1 MAEDFADRIAL
12 VTGAASGIGEAIARQ
27 LADRGARVML
37 ADLDRDGLER
47 VADAVNQAGGRVE
60 VSVADVSIAS
70 EVEALVD
77 RTTRHFGGLHYAVN
91 NAGIGGPSAP
101 TGSYPLDGWARVI
114 DTNLNGVFYGLRYQI
129 PAMLA
134 AGGGAIVNMA
144 SILGTVGFANS
155 PAYVAAKHALVGL
168 TKAAAVEYAAQ
179 GIRIN
184 AVGPGFIDTPMLS
197 RNLDEAALAHIR
209 TLHPVGRLGRAD
221 EVAALTLFLLSP
233 AASFITG
240 SYHLVDGGYT
250 AL

>member
-12 VTGAASGIGEAIARQ
+12 VTGAASGIGEAVVRQ
-27 LADRGARVML
+27 LAARGAAVML

-47 VADAVNQAGGRVE
+47 VARSIRQSGGRAE
-60 VSVADVSIAS
+60 VSVADVSVAS

-77 RTTRHFGGLHYAVN
+77 GTTRHFGGLHYAVN

-101 TGSYPLDGWARVI
+101 TGAYPLDGWTKVI

-134 AGGGAIVNMA
+134 AGGGAIVNMT

-184 AVGPGFIDTPMLS
+184 AVGPGFIDTPLLS
-197 RNLDEAALAHIR
+197 RNLDEKALAYIR
-209 TLHPVGRLGRAD
+209 TLHPVGRLGTAD